1 MLELPHTPE
10 SVLTVLRWGAIPGS
24 SPYTHK
30 EIAEWC
36 DQFWCHF
43 MDVDAPAEI
52 ERLLPILADVDVQW
66 DLFLAN
72 NYTFDDLR
80 VLNLNDVRLPVA
92 WFEDW
97 LRQAGRPHPSE

>member
-10 SVLTVLRWGAIPGS
+10 SVLAALRWGAIPGS
-24 SPYTHK
+24 SPHTHK

-36 DQFWCHF
+36 DQFWCRF

-66 DLFLAN
+66 DLFLSN
-72 NYTFDDLR
+72 TYTFEELR
-80 VLNLNDVRLPVA
+80 VLNLNDVRLPVE

-97 LRQAGRPHPSE
+97 LRQAGRPDPGE